1 MMPCPCCGQVDCGF
15 CNGTTG
21 GCQGSECYSNSG
33 VELWCGSNIIRDSV
47 QQCIRGVGFGRCADL
62 LYLAS
67 QDIRDKYANC
77 YCMLAQS
84 RCDTGSYPCCRVFW
98 ARGFSEVA
106 GYVWLKDKC
115 LWEKIYVE
123 LNLVADSGCIRQQPN
138 CDCPPPPTCTPPSC
152 PDTAPGRNDPANFI
166 TCQCNNPF
174 P

>member
-1 MMPCPCCGQVDCGF
+1 MACSCCGQVDCGF

-33 VELWCGSNIIRDSV
+33 VENWCGTTIVRDSV
-47 QQCIRGVGFGRCADL
+47 QQCIRGIGFGQIVNLSYL
-62 LYLAS
+62 LP
-67 QDIRDKYANC
+67 QDVIEKYRYC
-77 YCMLAQS
+77 YYMLAQS
-84 RCDTGSYPCCRVFW
+84 RCDTASFPCLCVQW
-98 ARGFSEVA
+98 GRGFSEQAVYA
-106 GYVWLKDKC
+106 WLKDQC
-115 LWEKIYVE
+115 LWQKVWSQV
-123 LNLVADSGCIRQQPN
+123 NLVADSQCVKRGPEN